1 VAVAT
6 ARHGTAS
13 AASVGYKPLLTHGR
27 RMDADEFRDEIRDA
41 RDTELSRLSSSKAV
55 YALTDGEMTGG
66 AVRTGTAREL
76 SALEPIFGRW
86 ADAADGESAAL
97 FADAA
102 EFAATSADNFDS
114 DAGDGARHVVADAL
128 DAEHEVARLGAAA
141 AAFLVLDDLAGQL
154 VGFFVGDADRTS
166 ADEFRE
172 FRTELGEYGDDA
184 AALLTAHCES
194 EAEAEAAHGA
204 ATAVVDGAYDWYV
217 ETLESMGVEPKNV
230 C

>member
-1 VAVAT
+1 
-6 ARHGTAS
+6 
-13 AASVGYKPLLTHGR
+13 
-27 RMDADEFRDEIRDA
+27 MNADEFRDELRDA

-55 YALTDGEMTGG
+55 YALTDGEMTGA

-76 SALEPIFGRW
+76 FALEPIFERW
-86 ADAADGESAAL
+86 ADTADGEPAEL
-97 FADAA
+97 FAGAG
-102 EFAATSADNFDS
+102 ELAATSAGSFDS

-154 VGFFVGDADRTS
+154 VGFFVGDADRKS
-166 ADEFRE
+166 ADEFRT
-172 FRTELGEYGDDA
+172 FRTKLAEYGDDA
-184 AALLTAHCES
+184 AALLAAHCES
-194 EAEAEAAHGA
+194 EADEDAARDA
-204 ATAVVDGAYDWYV
+204 AIAVVDGAYDWYV